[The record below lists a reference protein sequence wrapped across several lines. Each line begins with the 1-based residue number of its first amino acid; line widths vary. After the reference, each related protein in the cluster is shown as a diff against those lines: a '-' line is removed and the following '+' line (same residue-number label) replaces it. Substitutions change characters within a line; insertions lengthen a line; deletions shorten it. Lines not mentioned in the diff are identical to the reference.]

1 MTLTS
6 IILLIL
12 LGLFLLMLEILFVPG
27 MVLGFISVIL
37 MIVGIIFSYK
47 DYGNTVGTIVLT
59 STAITTIAAVYWAF
73 KSNIWKKLQVQSSMD
88 GKVPMAIGMLEED
101 AVKIGDS
108 GKTIS
113 RLNPM
118 GKAFI
123 NNLQVE
129 VHSLGEFIDEEKEVE
144 VVKIQQNK
152 IFVKLK

>member
-12 LGLFLLMLEILFVPG
+12 LGLFLLILEILFVPG
-27 MVLGFISVIL
+27 MVIGFISVIL
-37 MIVGIIFSYK
+37 MIVGIIFSFK
-47 DYGNTVGTIVLT
+47 DYGTTTGIIVLSGTTIV
-59 STAITTIAAVYWAF
+59 SIVAVYWAF
-73 KSNIWKKLQVQSSMD
+73 NSGIWKKLQVQSSMD
-88 GKVPMAIGMLEED
+88 GKANVLEEG
-101 AVKIGDS
+101 AINVGDT

-123 NNLQVE
+123 NNLQLE
-129 VHSLGEFIDEEKEVE
+129 VHSQDDFIDQDKDITVI
-144 VVKIQQNK
+144 KIQQNK

>member
-6 IILLIL
+6 IILLII

-27 MVLGFISVIL
+27 IVLGFISVIL
-37 MIVGIIFSYK
+37 MIVGIIFSFK
-47 DYGNTVGTIVLT
+47 DYGNTVGIIVLS
-59 STAITTIAAVYWAF
+59 STAVTTAAAVYWAF
-73 KSNIWKKLQVQSSMD
+73 NSGIWKKLQVQSSMD
-88 GKVPMAIGMLEED
+88 GKANVLEDGAIN
-101 AVKIGDS
+101 AGDT

-113 RLNPM
+113 RLNPI

-129 VHSLGEFIDEEKEVE
+129 VHTQDDFIDQDKDIIVIK
-144 VVKIQQNK
+144 VQQNK